1 MINNLYL
8 IDDDYRYIESISLCC
23 KYAIRKHIYKG
34 YAVYTWADGK
44 YFHAVVRDT
53 LFYQTGYTS
62 RNRALTG
69 TFLYIDSG
77 CHGKF

>member
-23 KYAIRKHIYKG
+23 KYAINKHIYKG

-44 YFHAVVRDT
+44 YFHSVVRDT
-53 LFYQTGYTS
+53 LFYQMGYYS
-62 RNRALTG
+62 GKDALQG
-69 TFLYIDSG
+69 AFLYIDSG
-77 CHGKF
+77 RHGKF